1 MTQIPFRIINIQ
13 VEKFEQSVVGFVPES
28 SVEVRTGYE
37 FGVNKES
44 HLVNCRLSYTYIQ
57 NDNHLL
63 DMVLACAFDVKPD
76 AFAELMKDDGT
87 FVLEPFFS
95 QYLATINVGAAR
107 GEIHAR
113 CEAIGSPLQNV
124 ILPPINLMEA
134 LPEPIVI
141 KFQ

>member
-1 MTQIPFRIINIQ
+1 MTQIPFRITNIQ
-13 VEKFEQSVVGFVPES
+13 VEKFEQSAVGFTPENP
-28 SVEVRTGYE
+28 VEVRTGYE
-37 FGVNKES
+37 FGVNKDL
-44 HLVNCRLSYTYIQ
+44 HLVNCRLTYFYIQ
-57 NDNHLL
+57 DENHLL
-63 DMVLACAFDVKPD
+63 EMVLACAFDVKPD
-76 AFAELMKDDGT
+76 AFAELIKDDGT

-113 CEAIGSPLQNV
+113 CEAVGSPLQNV